1 MPGGVIS
8 PIHILDNV
16 NDIINNIFTMS
27 DNERPTRE
35 AWLSHGPDEVHLM
48 QELMRTSQALI
59 SVFSRQVG
67 LQASRLA
74 LLRQIAI
81 AGPGGLGVIS
91 IARRLGI
98 NPAAVTRQTRE
109 MEDDGLLARRR
120 DANDARRSYVRLT
133 PKGRRLF
140 SELHERGHAL
150 ERTLGNEISA
160 EDIATT
166 TRVLTR
172 LRKAIE
178 GLR

>member
-1 MPGGVIS
+1 MR
-8 PIHILDNV
+8 D
-16 NDIINNIFTMS
+16 D
-27 DNERPTRE
+27 ERSKRE
-35 AWLSHGPDEVHLM
+35 EWLLHGPDEVHLM

-81 AGPGGLGVIS
+81 AGPGGLGVMA

-98 NPAAVTRQTRE
+98 DPAAVTRQARE

-120 DANDARRSYVRLT
+120 DANDGRRSYIRLT
-133 PKGRRLF
+133 PKGLRLF
-140 SELHERGHAL
+140 RELHDRGHAL
-150 ERTLGNEISA
+150 ERALENEMSA
-160 EDIATT
+160 EDIATA
-166 TRVLTR
+166 TRVLTG

-178 GLR
+178 SLR